1 MIQSSEG
8 IGFFSRRKR
17 QKAFMNTESFE
28 SADSRENKY
37 ADNAD
42 NKAKTEKMFGII
54 EALLY
59 VSGEPVSIV
68 ELQRVFGISAIEMRA
83 KLSQMIDEMRTAGRG
98 MIPYMTQDTVQL
110 VTNSEYNEW
119 VVKLLSPPEER
130 TMSDSLLE
138 TLSVIA
144 YRQPVTRADI
154 ESVRGVRCEY
164 SVTQLLKQDLIVELG
179 RKNCIGHPMQF
190 GTTDAFLR
198 KFGLRSLGELPPLP
212 IHEEDGERETPQ
224 PDSSEATKN
233 PSEST
238 DATGE

>member
-1 MIQSSEG
+1 
-8 IGFFSRRKR
+8 
-17 QKAFMNTESFE
+17 MNTETVKISNC
-28 SADSRENKY
+28 SENEETCDAGKIGVF
-37 ADNAD
+37 
-42 NKAKTEKMFGII
+42 FGIV

-59 VSGEPVSIV
+59 VSGEPVSIT
-68 ELQRVFGISAIEMRA
+68 ELQRVFDISAPEIR
-83 KLSQMIDEMRTAGRG
+83 KSISQMAEEMKKAGRG
-98 MIPYMTQDTVQL
+98 MIPYMTEDTVQF

-164 SVTQLLKQDLIVELG
+164 SVTQLLKQGLIVELG
-179 RKNCIGHPMQF
+179 RKDCIGRSMQF

-198 KFGLRSLGELPPLP
+198 KFGLSSLRDLPPLP
-212 IHEEDGERETPQ
+212 IREDDEISQTGDRELPANTSSQADSADNGGE
-224 PDSSEATKN
+224 
-233 PSEST
+233 
-238 DATGE
+238 

>member
-1 MIQSSEG
+1 
-8 IGFFSRRKR
+8 
-17 QKAFMNTESFE
+17 MNTETVKFSNC
-28 SADSRENKY
+28 SENEETCDAGKI
-37 ADNAD
+37 DVF
-42 NKAKTEKMFGII
+42 FGIV

-59 VSGEPVSIV
+59 VSGEPVSIT
-68 ELQRVFGISAIEMRA
+68 ELQRVFDISAPEIR
-83 KLSQMIDEMRTAGRG
+83 KSISQMAEEMKKAGRG
-98 MIPYMTQDTVQL
+98 MIPYMTEDTVQF

-164 SVTQLLKQDLIVELG
+164 SVTQLLKQGLIVELG
-179 RKNCIGHPMQF
+179 RKDCIGRPMQF

-198 KFGLRSLGELPPLP
+198 KFGLSSLRDLPPLP
-212 IHEEDGERETPQ
+212 IREDDEISQTGDRELPANTSSQADSADNGGE
-224 PDSSEATKN
+224 
-233 PSEST
+233 
-238 DATGE
+238 

>member
-1 MIQSSEG
+1 MDTETVKISNYSEDEKTCDAERSS
-8 IGFFSRRKR
+8 
-17 QKAFMNTESFE
+17 AF
-28 SADSRENKY
+28 
-37 ADNAD
+37 
-42 NKAKTEKMFGII
+42 FGII

-59 VSGEPVSIV
+59 VSGEPVSID
-68 ELQRVFGISAIEMRA
+68 ELQRVFDISAPEIR
-83 KLSQMIDEMRTAGRG
+83 KSISQMAEEMKKAGRG
-98 MIPYMTQDTVQL
+98 MIPYMTENTVQF

-164 SVTQLLKQDLIVELG
+164 SVTQLLKQGLIVELG
-179 RKNCIGHPMQF
+179 RKDCIGRPMQF

-198 KFGLRSLGELPPLP
+198 KFGLSSLRDLPPLP
-212 IHEEDGERETPQ
+212 IREDDESAQVDDRMPLADTSNQADFADNGGE
-224 PDSSEATKN
+224 
-233 PSEST
+233 
-238 DATGE
+238 

>member
-1 MIQSSEG
+1 
-8 IGFFSRRKR
+8 
-17 QKAFMNTESFE
+17 MNTESFE

-59 VSGEPVSIV
+59 VSGEPVS
-68 ELQRVFGISAIEMRA
+68 
-83 KLSQMIDEMRTAGRG
+83 
-98 MIPYMTQDTVQL
+98 
-110 VTNSEYNEW
+110 
-119 VVKLLSPPEER
+119 
-130 TMSDSLLE
+130 
-138 TLSVIA
+138 
-144 YRQPVTRADI
+144 
-154 ESVRGVRCEY
+154 
-164 SVTQLLKQDLIVELG
+164 IVELG

-233 PSEST
+233 PSESA